1 MMNMEDISA
10 SIRPIAERYG
20 VDRIYMSTGS
30 RAEDRIELSMDSGK
44 LVSMRDIFEFT
55 DELEDLFGTKVNKVY
70 QIIFCLVLIVGATS
84 QLEIVWNIADTL
96 NGLMALPNLIAL
108 LLLSPVVVKY
118 TREYF
123 SDIKAAK
130 KK

>member
-1 MMNMEDISA
+1 MINVSKRIGYYLPRYLTEMMNMEDISA

-55 DELEDLFGTKVNKVY
+55 DELEDLFGTKVRIDTNLRSLTKNRIIDRESVRNKELF
-70 QIIFCLVLIVGATS
+70 QSMMDNEILIY
-84 QLEIVWNIADTL
+84 EWE
-96 NGLMALPNLIAL
+96 GL
-108 LLLSPVVVKY
+108 
-118 TREYF
+118 REG
-123 SDIKAAK
+123 D
-130 KK
+130 